1 MSRQNVLNFVR
12 HALLALRA
20 HLPPHPPRVL
30 EFGSY
35 QVEDQPTA
43 RAVAMEVLPD
53 CEYIGADA
61 RPGPGVDVVHDME
74 EPELATAGSRGPLN
88 ADVVL
93 CLDTLEH
100 VKHPWRAMRTLVAS
114 MVKRR
119 GWLIVAVPFMFRI
132 HDYPSD
138 YWRFTPEGLRL
149 LLCDALSEAGDD
161 GETVPLILTDP
172 AAGVV
177 PRAVV
182 AVVHWC
188 RDLVN
193 SHMGLLDAPWRTD
206 EAGGNQ
212 HTVALAFDTQA
223 QADAFLAQVQPWLG
237 GGVRAP
243 VGAVESG
250 QTTEHEEHH
259 GLPVSRQQLDLRL
272 DHQDV
277 HAQPVAD
284 GDLPE
289 RVHHPEVVGAGVRD
303 GAGRERHSGARVG
316 GHADLRPDGDPL
328 ALDPGRPG
336 AQQQLAPAEAALPDP
351 LMREY
356 ERLCRLPSD
365 INEHLPILRQ
375 LASSATQVVELG
387 MRTGVSTVALLA
399 GHPRR
404 LLSVDVDERAIDA
417 TCDRLG
423 GLVDGFWNN
432 VRLGRPLRADDEPPE
447 HLARRYDCGRGP
459 CPLPTG
465 RMIEL
470 VRGSSLEV
478 ELRTCDLLFI
488 DTLHTRDQLEAELQ
502 RWSDSVRKLI
512 VLHDTVTY
520 GRRGEDGREPGLL
533 AAVAFWLRQGKGQKK
548 WRLRQHYLNNNGLMV
563 LERYA

>member
-53 CEYIGADA
+53 CEYIGVDA

-74 EPELATAGSRGPLN
+74 EPELAAAGSRGPLN

-114 MVKRR
+114 MAKRR

-149 LLCDALSEAGDD
+149 LLGDALSEAGDD

-182 AVVHWC
+182 AVAYWR
-188 RDLVN
+188 RDLAN

-223 QADAFLAQVQPWLG
+223 QADAFLARVQPWLG
-237 GGVRAP
+237 GGVPAP
-243 VGAVESG
+243 AGAVESG

-259 GLPVSRQQLDLRL
+259 GLPVSRQRPDLRL

-289 RVHHPEVVGAGVRD
+289 RVHHPEGVGAGVRD

-336 AQQQLAPAEAALPDP
+336 AEQQLAAEPAAAQPLAALDA
-351 LMREY
+351 EY
-356 ERLCRLPSD
+356 ERLCAVPSD
-365 INEHLPILRQ
+365 INEHLPTLRA
-375 LASSATQVVELG
+375 LASEPGVEVVVELG
-387 MRTGVSTVALLA
+387 MRTGVSTVALACGALD
-399 GHPRR
+399 GGQ
-404 LLSVDVDERAIDA
+404 RADFRSYDIDPQAVRA
-417 TCDRLG
+417 TFDRLVVAAHPHVG
-423 GLVDGFWNN
+423 HSSLGSGVIARLWGAWGEIQLV
-432 VRLGRPLRADDEPPE
+432 
-447 HLARRYDCGRGP
+447 H
-459 CPLPTG
+459 
-465 RMIEL
+465 
-470 VRGSSLEV
+470 GSSLEV
-478 ELRTCDLLFI
+478 EPVPCDLLFV
-488 DTLHTRDQLEAELQ
+488 DTLHTRDQLEDELQ

-512 VLHDTVTY
+512 VLHDTVTF